1 MNKFITGVSASKDE
15 ARDHIRSSK
24 DNFKQYLRHME
35 DKKHE
40 YRQLKQSNEKMRHQL
55 IEEKKLAERTKFRPM
70 QKKHYFLPAL
80 HEKDFFRTQ
89 KTHNID
95 TEYLDGREI
104 ERLTMPD
111 KRFLTN

>member
-1 MNKFITGVSASKDE
+1 
-15 ARDHIRSSK
+15 
-24 DNFKQYLRHME
+24 
-35 DKKHE
+35 
-40 YRQLKQSNEKMRHQL
+40 
-55 IEEKKLAERTKFRPM
+55 M

-80 HEKDFFRTQ
+80 HEKEYFKTQ

-111 KRFLTN
+111 KRFLTNQPKWGIQNLGDSRGEFMYTAK